1 MRILRSLL
9 AHFRG
14 PSRGVRVSYID
25 RSIDSDAR
33 RAVRRTG
40 TVTKPLPFQEDFLG
54 LDSGSR
60 YTPRVKQ
67 QPFDY
72 ENVGNESSEETK
84 AKAERGLIPY
94 DVTPENRFELIN
106 RVMCP
111 LHVVTYEN
119 QLKTKYAGMKKILSE
134 FGRKIKFSGKSSLIV
149 DSQNLPCPVDFV
161 KPSPR
166 IAGYRNKDEF
176 SIWPGVDGNPKT
188 VGFFIGQPSHHTN
201 VVCVEPDHL
210 IIMKDSH
217 KKIASSFQQYLRE
230 VSGLDV
236 CLNFSEG
243 GNWRRFVVRSN
254 EAGDHMIIGQLHPQN
269 LTDEEINEEKDKM
282 RRYFEERSH
291 ELGIKSAYLQALRT
305 SRSPHSESPY
315 QHLFGDQVLYETLLG
330 KMFTISPESFFQTN
344 VLAAEVLYTTVMDE
358 LELAKDMTVIDLC
371 CGTGSLAILMAPHVR
386 RVIGI
391 EMSEQAVADANRN
404 AELNGVKNVSFINGA
419 AEDVMP
425 SLGEQFFRQRIVVV
439 ANPGRAGLRSSV
451 IAAIREIEQI
461 TKLVYIACK
470 PQGDAM
476 KNFFHL
482 SVAQT
487 PNCPGSAL
495 LPINAIP
502 VDMFPQTDHVELVLT
517 FERFL

>member
-1 MRILRSLL
+1 M
-9 AHFRG
+9 
-14 PSRGVRVSYID
+14 SYID
-25 RSIDSDAR
+25 RNLDFDAR

-40 TVTKPLPFQEDFLG
+40 TAMKPLPFSEDIR
-54 LDSGSR
+54 DQQYDGSR
-60 YTPRVKQ
+60 YTPRDNQ
-67 QPFDY
+67 QSFNFD
-72 ENVGNESSEETK
+72 SEQQEQTK
-84 AKAERGLIPY
+84 RKHERCPIPY

-111 LHVVTYEN
+111 LHVIAYDY

-134 FGRKIKFSGKSSLIV
+134 FGRKIKFSGKSSLVV
-149 DSQNLPCPVDFV
+149 DSQCLPCPVDFV
-161 KPSPR
+161 KPSPK
-166 IAGYRNKDEF
+166 ITGYRNKDEF
-176 SIWPGVDGNPKT
+176 SIWPGIDGNPKT

-210 IIMKDSH
+210 IIMKNSH
-217 KKIASSFQQYLRE
+217 KKIASQFQHYLRE
-230 VSGLDV
+230 VSELDV

-254 EAGDHMIIGQLHPQN
+254 EAGDHMIIAQLHPQD
-269 LTDEEINEEKDKM
+269 LTEEQLNEEKDKM
-282 RRYFEERSH
+282 RRYFEERSD

-305 SRSPHSESPY
+305 SRSSDSDAPY
-315 QHLFGDQVLYETLLG
+315 QHLFGDKVLYETLLG
-330 KMFTISPESFFQTN
+330 KTFSISPESFFQTN
-344 VLAAEVLYTTVMDE
+344 VLAAEVLYNTVMDE

-371 CGTGSLAILMAPHVR
+371 CGTGSMAILMAPYVR

-391 EMSEQAVADANRN
+391 EQSAQAVADANRN
-404 AELNGVKNVSFINGA
+404 AEINGIKNVSFIHGA

-461 TKLVYIACK
+461 GKLVYIACK

-487 PNCPGSAL
+487 PNCPGAAL

-502 VDMFPQTDHVELVLT
+502 VDMFPQTEHVELVMT
-517 FERFL
+517 FERFV